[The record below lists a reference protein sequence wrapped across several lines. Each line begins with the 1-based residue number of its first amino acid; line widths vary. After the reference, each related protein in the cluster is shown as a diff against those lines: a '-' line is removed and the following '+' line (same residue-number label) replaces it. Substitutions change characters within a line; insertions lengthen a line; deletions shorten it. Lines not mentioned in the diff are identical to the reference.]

1 MTEFDIQK
9 SLIDVFKTLNTFSQI
24 EFLKIE
30 NGEYKNVHL
39 PNISFSEPEDKRY
52 FDLTFRNN
60 EGVPIGML
68 PDSQERITGVLYID
82 VYTPKDSGESEAETK
97 CKWIKKLYHSNNG
110 FFDDSVIKNIYISTK
125 GADGDKYRLQL
136 AVEWEADIDKES

>member
-39 PNISFSEPEDKRY
+39 PNISFSEPEDKR
-52 FDLTFRNN
+52 
-60 EGVPIGML
+60 
-68 PDSQERITGVLYID
+68 
-82 VYTPKDSGESEAETK
+82 
-97 CKWIKKLYHSNNG
+97 
-110 FFDDSVIKNIYISTK
+110 
-125 GADGDKYRLQL
+125 
-136 AVEWEADIDKES
+136 